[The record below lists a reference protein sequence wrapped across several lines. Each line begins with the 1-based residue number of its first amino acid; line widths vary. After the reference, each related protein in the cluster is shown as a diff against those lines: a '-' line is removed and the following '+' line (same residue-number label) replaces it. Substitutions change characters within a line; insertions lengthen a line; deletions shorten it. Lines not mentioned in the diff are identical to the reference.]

1 MKNRKNLL
9 FSILL
14 TIINAIGAVTA
25 LNSALQMRDIWYCQ
39 PVLYFGGIIL
49 MSTLSVLFWKTGNR
63 KKILIQGLLLLC
75 LYGVT
80 IFCFRRTML
89 NSLGWALQDTILKLN
104 SRYHIELI
112 WTYIMEAETAVMQRR
127 AAVSMLVV
135 LVPYFLFIGYGVMRS
150 RVTAI
155 ILADALW
162 FVAAC
167 GVDFFPDG
175 GAICFCVLGLAA
187 VVIKKAYR
195 DDEKAGRWAVL
206 IGCTAM
212 IVIMEFVSR
221 FLLPVFD
228 EKYEELLNV
237 RVELNTKIN
246 EEWIP
251 KLQYELTHLGK
262 KGVDVD
268 GELTGKG
275 MPEYEDV
282 PVYQVTV
289 DKAPETAVYLRGYIG
304 KEYSGNEWE
313 PARDSE
319 LEKYYR
325 AKGWELP
332 GNGGELINLTF
343 QAFRD
348 GAPGFIR
355 VEELGG
361 RGSYS
366 LYPCGAQV
374 TEDYRVHWDGS
385 VERKGSSYEY
395 ACYMMNDSYG
405 ADGLIGEA
413 AEEEQRYCSY
423 VYDNYCEYPAE
434 QFPELTAFL
443 ENSGFR
449 NGDVYDSLAD
459 VLSYLRKNASYNL
472 EVGDTPKG
480 EDFVEYF
487 LFDSHEG
494 YCAHFASSAVLML
507 RYLGVPARYA
517 TGYSVS
523 SDAFSRTSDGDY
535 TAVILDRQ
543 AHAWAEVYL
552 DGVGWIPVEMTPGA
566 TAFSGDNTMEQLQ
579 FAGQLSGAFEDE
591 TVPKPENIDA
601 SEENNNGEDGE
612 EANGGTVKR
621 QPGSSSGKK
630 STRRGA
636 LPDTN
641 ASGQTDSGTDDRS
654 EGNVGAGDSSAI
666 SSGISVQPGGNTGT
680 EDAVGDS
687 SGTDTSQNT
696 EFVLQKNKK
705 TAKPKWELPSGVK
718 AALKGIFGV
727 CFGFFLCIATVY
739 LIHRSCYWRLCR
751 AENREKIF
759 LIYRNLKLLLW
770 VSGHSDGL
778 NGQEADDFRMIL
790 EKSGFGEK
798 GPSNQELRRAVHFY
812 RKLAEEEYGR
822 LPFYKKPVFKCF
834 NVY

>member
-1 MKNRKNLL
+1 
-9 FSILL
+9 
-14 TIINAIGAVTA
+14 
-25 LNSALQMRDIWYCQ
+25 
-39 PVLYFGGIIL
+39 
-49 MSTLSVLFWKTGNR
+49 
-63 KKILIQGLLLLC
+63 
-75 LYGVT
+75 
-80 IFCFRRTML
+80 
-89 NSLGWALQDTILKLN
+89 
-104 SRYHIELI
+104 
-112 WTYIMEAETAVMQRR
+112 
-127 AAVSMLVV
+127 
-135 LVPYFLFIGYGVMRS
+135 
-150 RVTAI
+150 
-155 ILADALW
+155 
-162 FVAAC
+162 
-167 GVDFFPDG
+167 
-175 GAICFCVLGLAA
+175 
-187 VVIKKAYR
+187 
-195 DDEKAGRWAVL
+195 
-206 IGCTAM
+206 
-212 IVIMEFVSR
+212 
-221 FLLPVFD
+221 
-228 EKYEELLNV
+228 
-237 RVELNTKIN
+237 
-246 EEWIP
+246 
-251 KLQYELTHLGK
+251 
-262 KGVDVD
+262 
-268 GELTGKG
+268 
-275 MPEYEDV
+275 
-282 PVYQVTV
+282 
-289 DKAPETAVYLRGYIG
+289 
-304 KEYSGNEWE
+304 
-313 PARDSE
+313 
-319 LEKYYR
+319 
-325 AKGWELP
+325 
-332 GNGGELINLTF
+332 
-343 QAFRD
+343 
-348 GAPGFIR
+348 
-355 VEELGG
+355 
-361 RGSYS
+361 
-366 LYPCGAQV
+366 
-374 TEDYRVHWDGS
+374 
-385 VERKGSSYEY
+385 
-395 ACYMMNDSYG
+395 
-405 ADGLIGEA
+405 
-413 AEEEQRYCSY
+413 
-423 VYDNYCEYPAE
+423 
-434 QFPELTAFL
+434 
-443 ENSGFR
+443 
-449 NGDVYDSLAD
+449 
-459 VLSYLRKNASYNL
+459 
-472 EVGDTPKG
+472 
-480 EDFVEYF
+480 
-487 LFDSHEG
+487 
-494 YCAHFASSAVLML
+494 ML

-612 EANGGTVKR
+612 EADGGTVKR

-705 TAKPKWELPSGVK
+705 TSKPKWELPSGVK

>member
-25 LNSALQMRDIWYCQ
+25 LNIALQMRDIWYCQ

-395 ACYMMNDSYG
+395 AYYMMNDSYG
-405 ADGLIGEA
+405 AGGLIGEA
-413 AEEEQRYCSY
+413 AELEQRYRSY

-641 ASGQTDSGTDDRS
+641 ASRQTDS
-654 EGNVGAGDSSAI
+654 V
-666 SSGISVQPGGNTGT
+666 
-680 EDAVGDS
+680 
-687 SGTDTSQNT
+687 TDTSQNT

-705 TAKPKWELPSGVK
+705 TAKSKWELPSGVK